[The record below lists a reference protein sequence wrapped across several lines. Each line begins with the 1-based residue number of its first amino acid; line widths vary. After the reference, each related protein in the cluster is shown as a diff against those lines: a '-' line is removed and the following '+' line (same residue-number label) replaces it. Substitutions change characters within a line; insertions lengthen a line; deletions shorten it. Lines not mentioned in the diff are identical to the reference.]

1 MSCSSENMS
10 ANLHPD
16 GPLLGLMSARIL
28 MLGLDNAG
36 KTTLLFKLKEKD
48 VEAVTIIPTY
58 GFNVEVSLGCPMK
71 FPFS

>member
-1 MSCSSENMS
+1 MS

-36 KTTLLFKLKEKD
+36 KTTLLFKLKD
-48 VEAVTIIPTY
+48 VDFVEAVTNIPTH

>member
-36 KTTLLFKLKEKD
+36 KTTLLFKLKN
-48 VEAVTIIPTY
+48 VEAVTIIPTH
-58 GFNVEVSLGCPMK
+58 GFDVEVSLGCPMK